1 MAALL
6 DTLVGEDSRAQTHRH
21 GRVMGLVETEAVIL
35 HTHKLAE
42 ADKIVVCM
50 TEKVGLVRGVAR
62 GARRLKS
69 RFGAGL
75 EPFTHVNLTFF
86 EKEARELVSI
96 KGAEIIKSYFGAAGD
111 VEALAALEYLAELVR
126 EFAPP
131 HQPDPK
137 LFRMLRACVDALAE
151 GPERSAALLSYCEL
165 WALKLAGF
173 LPDYR
178 ACANCGAPLHGARAP
193 EVYISTEGVL
203 RCGACRQA
211 GQAVGAS
218 VYGLLYAMRSEGPR
232 AWSQKFYAVP
242 KAEQQALSSIAR
254 RLVRRALEKE
264 PKSLSL
270 PREASASGEA
280 GGGRA

>member
-1 MAALL
+1 
-6 DTLVGEDSRAQTHRH
+6 
-21 GRVMGLVETEAVIL
+21 MGLVETEAVIL

-42 ADKIVVCM
+42 ADKIVVCL
-50 TEKVGLVRGVAR
+50 TEKAGLVRGVAR

-131 HQPDPK
+131 HQSDPK

-178 ACANCGAPLHGARAP
+178 ACADCGAPLHDAP

-203 RCGACRQA
+203 RCRACRQA

-218 VYGLLYAMRSEGPR
+218 VYGLLYSMRSEGPR
-232 AWSQKFYAVP
+232 AWSQKFYAAP
-242 KAEQQALSSIAR
+242 KAEQQALSYIAR

-264 PKSLSL
+264 PKSSGFT
-270 PREASASGEA
+270 REARASGEA